1 MKRANTASSFTD
13 QTINSILEKMNGLQ
27 IKAVY
32 QNNVSLQAN
41 EIKCYTTQYA
51 CHVVRLLLIN
61 HVDGVCQASI

>member
-1 MKRANTASSFTD
+1 MKRVNTASSSTD

-41 EIKCYTTQYA
+41 EIKCYTTHA
-51 CHVVRLLLIN
+51 CHVARLLLIN

>member
-1 MKRANTASSFTD
+1 
-13 QTINSILEKMNGLQ
+13 MNGLQ

-41 EIKCYTTQYA
+41 EIKCYTTHA
-51 CHVVRLLLIN
+51 CHVARLLSIN